1 MSDVVTLTVPGVPV
15 PLERARVGNG
25 RHYLP
30 PRSVEYRERVQTAWM
45 QAGRPN
51 LGDVPLTVSAR
62 FYIAR
67 PPSHYGSGRNADT
80 LKATAIATTP
90 RGDIDNYCKALLDAL
105 STHAFT
111 DDRQVVCLSGI
122 HKTWAPQDQARTVID
137 LWAAR

>member
-1 MSDVVTLTVPGVPV
+1 MSGIMQITVPGDPV
-15 PLERARVGNG
+15 PLARARVGNG

-30 PRSVEYRERVQTAWM
+30 ARSVEYRERVQTAWM

-67 PPSHYGSGRNADT
+67 LPSHYGTGRNADT
-80 LKATAIATTP
+80 LRPIAAAALP
-90 RGDIDNYCKALLDAL
+90 PGDIDNYAKALLDAL
-105 STHAFT
+105 STLAFT
-111 DDRQVVCLSGI
+111 DDRQVVCLAGI

>member
-1 MSDVVTLTVPGVPV
+1 MSAVVTLTVPGAPV

-45 QAGRPN
+45 QADRPN

-67 PPSHYGSGRNADT
+67 PASHHGTGRNADT
-80 LKATAIATTP
+80 LKATAIATIP
-90 RGDIDNYCKALLDAL
+90 PGDIDNYCKAVLDNL
-105 STHAFT
+105 STLAFT
-111 DDRQVVCLSGI
+111 DDRQVVCLAGI